1 MPASVPVPA
10 SALDTGAAQALDR
23 LSRARTARRPCAPVR
38 DLLPAGD
45 LDAAYAVQSA
55 WAEGQVSA
63 GARIVGRKVGLTN
76 PVVQRQLGVDQPD
89 FGVLLDTMACPAG
102 VPVDIAR
109 TLQPKIEGEIAFV
122 LAHDLTAAVIGPADV
137 VAATAYVVAALEIVD
152 SRIAAWDIDIVD
164 TVADNASSGLF
175 VLGDRHVGPGDLD
188 LPACLMTLRRGDD
201 VVSTGSGAACLG
213 DPLVAVAW
221 LATTARDHG
230 RPLRAGEIVL
240 SGALG
245 PMVPVAPGDGFHLRI
260 SGLGE
265 VRTSFTG
272 GAS

>member
-1 MPASVPVPA
+1 
-10 SALDTGAAQALDR
+10 
-23 LSRARTARRPCAPVR
+23 
-38 DLLPAGD
+38 
-45 LDAAYAVQSA
+45 
-55 WAEGQVSA
+55 
-63 GARIVGRKVGLTN
+63 VGRKVGLTN
-76 PVVQRQLGVDQPD
+76 PVVQKQLGVDQPD
-89 FGVLLDTMACPAG
+89 FGVLLDTMACPAD

-109 TLQPKIEGEIAFV
+109 TLQPKIEAEIAFV
-122 LAHDLTAAVIGPADV
+122 LAHDLTAPVIEPADV
-137 VAATAYVVAALEIVD
+137 AHATAHVVAALEIVD

-175 VLGDRHVGPGDLD
+175 VLGDRHVGLGDLD
-188 LPACLMTLRRGDD
+188 LPACLMTLRRDD
-201 VVSTGSGAACLG
+201 EVVSTGSGSACLG

-245 PMVPVAPGDGFHLRI
+245 PMVPVTPGDSFHLRI
-260 SGLGE
+260 SHLGE
-265 VRTSFTG
+265 VRASFTG

>member
-1 MPASVPVPA
+1 MPVPPL
-10 SALDTGAAQALDR
+10 STLDTGAAEALNR
-23 LSRARTARRPCAPVR
+23 LSEARSARRPCAPVR

-45 LDAAYAVQSA
+45 LDAAYVVQSA
-55 WAEGQVSA
+55 WAARQVTA

-76 PVVQRQLGVDQPD
+76 PVVQKQLGVDQPD
-89 FGVLLDTMACPAG
+89 FGVLLDTMACPAD

-109 TLQPKIEGEIAFV
+109 TLQPRIEGEIAFV
-122 LAHDLTAAVIGPADV
+122 LAHDLTAPVIEPADV
-137 VAATAYVVAALEIVD
+137 AAATAYVVAALEIVD

-175 VLGDRHVGPGDLD
+175 ALGDRRVGLGDLD
-188 LPACLMTLRRGDD
+188 LPGCLMSLWRDD
-201 VVSTGSGAACLG
+201 EVVSTGSGSACLG

-230 RPLRAGEIVL
+230 RPLRAGEIIL

-245 PMVPVAPGDGFHLRI
+245 PMVRVGPGDSFHLRI

-265 VRTSFTG
+265 VRASFTG

>member
-1 MPASVPVPA
+1 MPVPVTTLDVNA
-10 SALDTGAAQALDR
+10 AEALHR
-23 LSRARTARRPCAPVR
+23 LGEARSTRRPCAPVR

-55 WAEGQVSA
+55 WAARQVAA

-76 PVVQRQLGVDQPD
+76 PAVQKQLGVDQPD
-89 FGVLLDTMACPAG
+89 FGVLLDTMACPPD
-102 VPVDIAR
+102 VPIDVTR
-109 TLQPKIEGEIAFV
+109 TLQPKIEAEIAFV
-122 LAHDLTAAVIGPADV
+122 LAHDLTAPVIGPADV
-137 VAATAYVVAALEIVD
+137 AAATAHVVAALEIVD
-152 SRIAAWDIDIVD
+152 SRIAGWDIDIVD

-175 VLGDRHVGPGDLD
+175 ALGDRHVGLAELD
-188 LPACLMTLRRGDD
+188 LPACLMTLWRDGE

-213 DPLVAVAW
+213 DPLLAVAW

-230 RPLRAGEIVL
+230 RPLRAGEVVL

-245 PMVPVAPGDGFHLRI
+245 PMVPVMPGDGFHAQI
-260 SGLGE
+260 SGIGE
-265 VRTSFTG
+265 VRASFTG

>member
-1 MPASVPVPA
+1 MPVPA
-10 SALDTGAAQALDR
+10 STLDTGAAEALNR
-23 LSRARTARRPCAPVR
+23 LSEARTTRRPCAPVR
-38 DLLPAGD
+38 DLLPPGD

-55 WAEGQVSA
+55 WAERQVAA

-76 PVVQRQLGVDQPD
+76 PAVQKQLGVDQPD
-89 FGVLLDTMACPAG
+89 FGVLLDTMACPADI
-102 VPVDIAR
+102 PVDIAR

-122 LAHDLTAAVIGPADV
+122 LGHDLTAPVIGPVEVAD
-137 VAATAYVVAALEIVD
+137 ATAHVVAALEIVD
-152 SRIAAWDIDIVD
+152 SRIAAWDIGIVD

-175 VLGDRHVGPGDLD
+175 VLGEQHVGLGELD
-188 LPACLMTLRRGDD
+188 LPACLMTLRRDD
-201 VVSTGSGAACLG
+201 EVVSTGSGAACLG

-272 GAS
+272 DAS

>member
-1 MPASVPVPA
+1 MPVPTSTLDVGA
-10 SALDTGAAQALDR
+10 TEALNR
-23 LSRARTARRPCAPVR
+23 LSQARTTRRPCAPVR
-38 DLLPAGD
+38 DLLPPGD

-55 WAEGQVSA
+55 WAERQVAS

-76 PVVQRQLGVDQPD
+76 PVVQKQLGVDQPD
-89 FGVLLDTMACPAG
+89 FGVLLDSMACPAG

-122 LAHDLTAAVIGPADV
+122 LAHDLTAPVIGPADV
-137 VAATAYVVAALEIVD
+137 AAATAHVVAALEIVD

-175 VLGDRHVGPGDLD
+175 ALGGRHIGLGDLD
-188 LPACLMTLRRGDD
+188 LPACLMTLRRDD
-201 VVSTGSGAACLG
+201 EVVSTGSGAACLG
-213 DPLVAVAW
+213 NPLDAVAW
-221 LATTARDHG
+221 LAKTARDHG

-245 PMVPVAPGDGFHLRI
+245 PMVPVAPGDSFHLRI

>member
-1 MPASVPVPA
+1 MPVPA
-10 SALDTGAAQALDR
+10 STLDLGATEALNR
-23 LSRARTARRPCAPVR
+23 LSEARTTRRPCAPVR

-45 LDAAYAVQSA
+45 LDTAYAVQSA
-55 WAEGQVSA
+55 WAERQVAS

-76 PVVQRQLGVDQPD
+76 PVVQKQLGVDQPD
-89 FGVLLDTMACPAG
+89 FGVLLDSMACPAG

-122 LAHDLTAAVIGPADV
+122 LAHDLTAPVIGPADV
-137 VAATAYVVAALEIVD
+137 AAATAHVVAALEIVD

-175 VLGDRHVGPGDLD
+175 ALGDRHVELGELD
-188 LPACLMTLRRGDD
+188 LPACLMTLRRDD
-201 VVSTGSGAACLG
+201 EVVSTGSGAACLG

-245 PMVPVAPGDGFHLRI
+245 PMVPVTPGDGFHVQI